1 MYEMSRLLRPRALG
15 DVRRAGS
22 SMFRARLR
30 TVNLGYH
37 KTLYVPLSRT
47 LKGFIVLFAAW
58 YLITGSAAAPT
69 TTTLAANSAEERA
82 ALEAQL
88 QDLEGQIDQYENQIV
103 AYQKQGS
110 SLKNEIS
117 SLNGKIAKLN
127 LQIKAV
133 NLTLSQ
139 LDYKITDTQDQI
151 VATEA
156 SLADK
161 RAFLGELLKQLYE
174 SDRASLVTIFLKN
187 PKLSDFFTDVNDLAV
202 LQSGVR
208 TAINDISNLRDQ
220 LSDQKEQY
228 ALAKADAQTVRSYQL
243 AQKAESDQVKQ
254 QKNTLLQVTKGQ
266 ESRYQ
271 SLLTE
276 TKKTAAQIRS
286 RIFQLLGGGQMS
298 FEEAYNYAK
307 LAEGGTGVRAAL
319 ILAVLDRES
328 ALGRNVGR
336 CSYQTAMSPSNQG
349 VFLNIT
355 RELDLNPDTMMVSCP
370 NSDGVYGGAM
380 GPAQF
385 VPATWM
391 MYRDRV
397 AKVTGH
403 SPASP
408 WSNAD
413 AFVATA
419 LYLKDAGAANASLV
433 SERQAAAK
441 YYAGGNWR
449 RFLWTYGEAV
459 VSRAQQFEEDIAEIV
474 S

>member
-1 MYEMSRLLRPRALG
+1 MSKLLRPRALG
-15 DVRRAGS
+15 DIRRAGS
-22 SMFRARLR
+22 NMFRARR
-30 TVNLGYH
+30 GTVNLGYEG
-37 KTLYVPLSRT
+37 TLYVPLSRT
-47 LKGFIVLFAAW
+47 LKGLIVLFTAW
-58 YLITGSAAAPT
+58 YLIMGSAAAPT

-88 QDLEGQIDQYENQIV
+88 QDLEGQIDKYEDQIV

-110 SLKNEIS
+110 SLKNEIA

-139 LDYKITDTQDQI
+139 LNLKIADTQDQI

-156 SLADK
+156 SLVDK

-208 TAINDISNLRDQ
+208 TAINDITNLRDQ

-228 ALAKADAQTVRSYQL
+228 ALAKSDAETVRQYQL
-243 AQKAESDQVKQ
+243 SQKAESDQVKQ

-266 ESRYQ
+266 ESKYQ

-307 LAEGGTGVRAAL
+307 VAEAGTGVRAAL

-336 CSYQTAMSPSNQG
+336 CSYKTAMSPSNQSL
-349 VFLNIT
+349 FLDIV
-355 RELDLNPDTMMVSCP
+355 RELDLNPDSMMVSCP

-385 VPATWM
+385 IPSTWL

-408 WSNAD
+408 WTNAD

-419 LYLKDAGAANASLV
+419 LYLKDAGAANASLAT
-433 SERQAAAK
+433 ERQAAAK

-459 VSRAQQFEEDIAEIV
+459 VSRAQQFAEDIAAIA